1 MATAVADAPHSRE
14 IETARHRQRDTDDTL
29 RARLMGRATGA
40 QASSASPPQPAPAA
54 RTPSRST
61 LQNSSAATVPPELPP
76 QPKKAAGPKLPPPR
90 RVPSP
95 KSTEDA
101 NALRPAREDGPEPVP
116 APPPQPTPQRAAADP
131 AARPALDLPEEIA
144 GSAGFAERLRNYGMD
159 ADFNPVRL
167 SDITKR
173 TDGGDAAAGSTEI
186 PAATRE
192 VVRNLTDGAQAA
204 TKPSAA
210 QTPVADPTPALA
222 LFKARRDG
230 ELWSA
235 ISAGRDALT
244 ATALFSFVINLLML
258 TGPLFMLQVYDRVMT
273 SGSIPTL
280 VALSVLTA
288 ALYVVIGTLE
298 MIRSRVV
305 VRVGLEFD
313 RRVADRVFTSS
324 LRRSLSGQA
333 GATTALR
340 ELDHIRQ
347 FIGGPGP
354 LSLFD
359 APWTPVYLLVI
370 FLMHWALGIAATIG
384 ALVLLALAWASER
397 MTRAPLM
404 EAGRV
409 AGQSFEMAETGAR
422 NAEAITAMGMLEAY
436 RARWQNTNAEAMA
449 WQVVA
454 ADRLG
459 TLQAIIKTTRLGLQ
473 SLMLAIGAALALSGD
488 ISAGTIV
495 AATIIFGRA
504 LAPVEQAIGHWRGML
519 RALDGYGK
527 IDMLLRATP
536 EPPARTALPD
546 PKGHLKVA
554 GLRVA
559 APDSRQLILS
569 NISFEVRPG
578 KMLAVIG
585 PSASGKST
593 LARTL
598 VGLWQPLAGSVQLD
612 GARLDQW
619 DPDAL
624 GRHIGY
630 LPQSVEL
637 FSGTVKDNIA
647 RFRADA
653 TDAEII
659 AAAQQAHAH
668 ELILALPN
676 GYETQLGSFGTYLSA
691 GQRQRIALARALF
704 GNPRLVVLDEPNA
717 NLDRVG
723 DDALDNAIDGM
734 RSRGQ
739 AVVLVSHRV
748 QAIGKADLLL
758 YVDRGIQRAFGPRD
772 EVMRMLQGGSAKPA
786 APGAP
791 STEPEPS

>member
-1 MATAVADAPHSRE
+1 
-14 IETARHRQRDTDDTL
+14 
-29 RARLMGRATGA
+29 
-40 QASSASPPQPAPAA
+40 
-54 RTPSRST
+54 
-61 LQNSSAATVPPELPP
+61 
-76 QPKKAAGPKLPPPR
+76 
-90 RVPSP
+90 
-95 KSTEDA
+95 
-101 NALRPAREDGPEPVP
+101 
-116 APPPQPTPQRAAADP
+116 
-131 AARPALDLPEEIA
+131 
-144 GSAGFAERLRNYGMD
+144 
-159 ADFNPVRL
+159 
-167 SDITKR
+167 
-173 TDGGDAAAGSTEI
+173 
-186 PAATRE
+186 
-192 VVRNLTDGAQAA
+192 
-204 TKPSAA
+204 
-210 QTPVADPTPALA
+210 
-222 LFKARRDG
+222 G
-230 ELWSA
+230 ELWTA
-235 ISAGRDALT
+235 IAAGRDALK
-244 ATALFSFVINLLML
+244 ATAIFSFVINLLML

-288 ALYVVIGTLE
+288 ALYAVIGTLE
-298 MIRSRVV
+298 MIRSRIV

-324 LRRSLSGQA
+324 LRRSVSGQA
-333 GATTALR
+333 TATSALR

-359 APWTPVYLLVI
+359 APWTPVYLLVV
-370 FLMHWALGIAATIG
+370 FMMHWVLGLAATVG
-384 ALVLLALAWASER
+384 ALILLVLAWLSER
-397 MTRAPLM
+397 MTRAPLV
-404 EAGRV
+404 EAARV
-409 AGQSFEMAETGAR
+409 SGQSFEMAETGAR
-422 NAEAITAMGMLEAY
+422 NAEAITAMGMLGAY
-436 RARWQNTNAEAMA
+436 RERWQKTNAEAMA
-449 WQVVA
+449 WQVLA

-459 TLQAIIKTTRLGLQ
+459 TLQAVTKTTRLGLQ
-473 SLMLAIGAALALSGD
+473 SLMLAIGAALAISGN

-519 RALDGYGK
+519 RALDAYGK
-527 IDMLLRATP
+527 IDTLLRASP
-536 EPPARTALPD
+536 EQPARTALPD
-546 PKGHLKVA
+546 PKGHLRVA
-554 GLRVA
+554 NLRVA

-569 NISFEVRPG
+569 GLNFEVPPG
-578 KMLAVIG
+578 QMLAVIG

-598 VGLWQPLAGSVQLD
+598 VGLWPPLAGAVQLD

-619 DPDAL
+619 DHEAL

-647 RFRADA
+647 RFRVNA
-653 TDAEII
+653 TDADIV

-668 ELILALPN
+668 DLILSLPN

-723 DDALDNAIDGM
+723 DDALDNAVDGM
-734 RSRGQ
+734 RARGQ

-758 YVDRGIQRAFGPRD
+758 YVDRGVQRAFGPRD
-772 EVMRMLQGGSAKPA
+772 EVMRMFQGATSPSRPPTAANPVTA
-786 APGAP
+786 APPPRANQAPATTASGASSP
-791 STEPEPS
+791 PAEQPL